1 MIQGV
6 NDSKYKER
14 VRATILAPFF
24 FWLVIIVHLCTL
36 IYISVTQ
43 YSSRLGLNA
52 EVQISFILLTSSQF
66 TLVYIGGESPP
77 SASRR
82 K

>member
-24 FWLVIIVHLCTL
+24 FALVIVVHLCTS
-36 IYISVTQ
+36 IYI
-43 YSSRLGLNA
+43 N
-52 EVQISFILLTSSQF
+52 
-66 TLVYIGGESPP
+66 
-77 SASRR
+77 
-82 K
+82 